1 MIMRNGVSVY
11 RAYAQ
16 AVKSRR
22 LDGPRVHFD
31 KGFWLRGE
39 NERLD
44 NGTHAVAFAPELKIG
59 WQFWL
64 DGEPGDE
71 VTGLLS
77 QGFQPPPRSSLGD
90 MDKTLWERKA
100 DGTPKDPW
108 SKVNLLPLVL
118 PKTNEVCTYTTTSKG
133 GFAAVGELCEAFDTA
148 PPDMLPLIALE
159 ADSYTH
165 KEFGRVWVPV
175 LKVLKYVPAARST
188 PCWPLCGEGQSRNE
202 SRRWSRRPSLIDGL
216 CRESQAAESRRQ
228 VKTTAHLAAS
238 IPTTRSRSE
247 YA

>member
-1 MIMRNGVSVY
+1 
-11 RAYAQ
+11 
-16 AVKSRR
+16 VKSRR
-22 LDGPRVHFD
+22 LDGPRLHFD

-175 LKVLKYVPAARST
+175 LKVLKYVPAARFNAMLASVRGGSIAQRVEELEPT
-188 PCWPLCGEGQSRNE
+188 PELD
-202 SRRWSRRPSLIDGL
+202 RRPMSRITSGREPPPSEDDGPF
-216 CRESQAAESRRQ
+216 SG
-228 VKTTAHLAAS
+228 VDPDDS
-238 IPTTRSRSE
+238 IPF
-247 YA
+247 